1 MSSKKFSEIGIDVS
15 HWQRAIDF
23 TKVKNAGIDFVI
35 IKAGGSDKGFYTDNM
50 FENNYRLAKLA
61 GLKVGAYYYAGK
73 NFTNIDAGIQD
84 AKRFLC
90 QLRGKT
96 FDYPVFIDIEET
108 DPKVKEGTT
117 EAAIAFCEYLES
129 YMFFVGIYASDIS
142 GFKERLEI
150 DKLKAFTKW
159 VAKYSKSKP
168 SYVKNY
174 GIWQYSSK
182 GKVDGIKGDVDLD
195 ISSIDYSAII
205 HSKQLNRG

>member
-1 MSSKKFSEIGIDVS
+1 MSSKKFCEVGIDIS
-15 HWQRAIDF
+15 HWQGNVDF
-23 TKVKNAGIDFVI
+23 TKVKRAGIDFVI
-35 IKAGGSDKGFYTDNM
+35 IKAGGSDKGFYTDNK

-90 QLRGKT
+90 QLRGKV

-117 EAAIAFCEYLES
+117 DAAIAFCEYLES

-142 GFKERLEI
+142 GFKERL
-150 DKLKAFTKW
+150 KLDRLNAFTKW

-168 SYVKNY
+168 SYVKDY
-174 GIWQYSSK
+174 GIWQYDSK

-195 ISSIDYSAII
+195 ISSIDYAAVI